1 VRVLLLGLGVWR
13 AWGGFLCDGGV
24 EVFDEVLGVGL
35 DVVNEDWP
43 SGCCEHDRGE
53 RVEVCFLDG
62 VGKAALVE
70 TAVVSA
76 FIYFGA
82 CVGGVAGQDDVEV
95 WPVDVFVEVPE
106 KGEGNTVEVLEDE
119 C

>member
-1 VRVLLLGLGVWR
+1 M
-13 AWGGFLCDGGV
+13 CDGGV
-24 EVFDEVLGVGL
+24 EIFGEVLGVGL
-35 DVVNEDWP
+35 DVVDEDWP
-43 SGCCEHDRGE
+43 SGCCKHDRGE

-62 VGKAALVE
+62 VGEAALVE

-76 FIYFGA
+76 FVYLGA
-82 CVGGVAGQDDVEV
+82 CLGGVAGQDDVEV

-106 KGEGNTVEVLEDE
+106 EGEGNAVEVLEDE